1 MSTFNDAEELDLPQ
15 LEEES
20 EETLGLL
27 DKFSIPPINPIVSEI
42 FAAATKPQL
51 DQKILAT
58 RVESDPILTNRIKNI
73 YGPSYFNGRVNIP
86 SIHQALYR
94 LGPTGFCCVA
104 LEAHLEIELL
114 DADKRQN
121 QWGKLIKNQ
130 HGFSKMLGHT
140 ARIISRLS
148 GVQADLAYMGG
159 LMHRIGSSIAILGHK
174 EPPDSI
180 ESQIIWDR
188 LEPVQSILCAKIAK
202 EWHMP
207 EELQHA
213 LGNRGQVL
221 YNNEPHALSAILL
234 LAEDML
240 LHALGKIFD
249 GPSGWAKKPRSNKVK
264 QKDSE
269 IPEVLLT
276 TRSTRDEALEALDLK
291 LDQLASFQKEL
302 YKVLRTS
309 NLL

>member
-1 MSTFNDAEELDLPQ
+1 MSTFNDTEELDIPQ
-15 LEEES
+15 IEEDNEQV
-20 EETLGLL
+20 LGLL
-27 DKFSIPPINPIVSEI
+27 DRFSIPPMNKTAAEI
-42 FAAATKPQL
+42 FAAATQPRF
-51 DQKILAT
+51 DHKILAS
-58 RVESDPILTNRIKNI
+58 RVEADPILTSKIKSI
-73 YGPSYFNGRVNIP
+73 YSPSYFNGRAQIP

-114 DADKRQN
+114 DADKRNN

-159 LMHRIGSSIAILGHK
+159 LLHRVGSSIAILGHK
-174 EPPDSI
+174 EPQDPMEAQSL
-180 ESQIIWDR
+180 WDR

-202 EWHMP
+202 EWQMP
-207 EELQHA
+207 EVLQHA

-221 YNNEPHALSAILL
+221 YNNDPHALSAILL
-234 LAEDML
+234 LAEDL
-240 LHALGKIFD
+240 LKEVGFIFD
-249 GPSGWAKKPRSNKVK
+249 GPSGFAKKPRSNAAK
-264 QKDSE
+264 QKNSE

-276 TRSTRDEALEALDLK
+276 THSTRQEALDALDLK
-291 LDQLASFQKEL
+291 LDQLSSFQREL
-302 YKVLRTS
+302 HRVLKSS
-309 NLL
+309 NLI